1 LEGIFMKTKMLAG
14 LLAAALLIV
23 GVGAA
28 AAAPAAAPAP
38 VIRAN
43 IVIGQ
48 VKTISGTTLIIE
60 RGQGPQLQVLTDTQT
75 RYHAR
80 DNAAVA
86 FADVQVGDQIT
97 VRGQWQNGQLLARDV
112 LLMPDRAGGLVTA
125 INGTTL
131 AITKLD
137 GGTLNVAT
145 TATTKF
151 QTKDNPNA
159 QFSDIKVGDVIE
171 AAGDLSGSTLT
182 AIRVNFR
189 TPIEK
194 TGPFAPGK
202 ISAVNSD
209 SLTLNIGFGR
219 DLTVN
224 VSSSTFIVKR
234 DGQGGQVI
242 QLSDL
247 SMGENVLVIG
257 MRSSDGM
264 SMDAKTII
272 VGKAGQ
278 ANPAAPRG
286 QVKPMVAP
294 VGPQA

>member
-1 LEGIFMKTKMLAG
+1 MKTKVLAS
-14 LLAAALLIV
+14 LMVAALLVV
-23 GVGAA
+23 GVGATA
-28 AAAPAAAPAP
+28 ASAAPATPAG
-38 VIRAN
+38 RAN
-43 IVIGQ
+43 VIVGQ
-48 VKTISGTTLIIE
+48 VKAINGVTLTIE
-60 RGQGPQLQVLTDTQT
+60 RGQGPELQVLTDAQT

-80 DNAAVA
+80 DNAAVT
-86 FADVQVGDQIT
+86 FADIQVGDQIT
-97 VRGQWQNGQLLARDV
+97 ARGQWQNGQLLARDV

-137 GGTLNVAT
+137 GSALNVAT
-145 TATTKF
+145 TSTTKF

-159 QFSDIKVGDVIE
+159 QFSDIKVGDMIE
-171 AAGDLSGSTLT
+171 AAGQLNGSTLT
-182 AIRVNFR
+182 AIRVGFR

-194 TGPFAPGK
+194 TGPFALGK
-202 ISAVNSD
+202 ISAVGSN
-209 SLTLNIGFGR
+209 SLTLNVGFGR

-247 SMGENVLVIG
+247 SVGENVLVIG
-257 MRSSDGM
+257 VRSSDGA
-264 SMDAKTII
+264 SMEAKTIV

-278 ANPAAPRG
+278 AAPRG
-286 QVKPMVAP
+286 QVKPAIAP

>member
-1 LEGIFMKTKMLAG
+1 MKTKVLIS
-14 LLAAALLIV
+14 LVVAALLV
-23 GVGAA
+23 VSVGATA
-28 AAAPAAAPAP
+28 ASAAPTTPA
-38 VIRAN
+38 VRAN
-43 IVIGQ
+43 VIVGQ
-48 VKTISGTTLIIE
+48 VKAISGVTLTIE
-60 RGQGPQLQVLTDTQT
+60 RGQGPELQVLTDAQT
-75 RYHAR
+75 RYHTR
-80 DNAAVA
+80 DNAAVT
-86 FADVQVGDQIT
+86 FADIQVGDQIT
-97 VRGQWQNGQLLARDV
+97 ARGQWQNGQLLARGV
-112 LLMPDRAGGLVTA
+112 LLMPDRVGGLVTA

-137 GGTLNVAT
+137 GSALNVAT
-145 TATTKF
+145 TSTTKF

-159 QFSDIKVGDVIE
+159 QFSDIKVGDMIE
-171 AAGDLSGSTLT
+171 AAGELNSDTLT

-202 ISAVNSD
+202 ISAVNSN
-209 SLTLNIGFGR
+209 SLTLNVGFGR

-234 DGQGGQVI
+234 DSQGGQVI

-247 SMGENVLVIG
+247 TVGENVLVTG
-257 MRSSDGM
+257 VRSSDGS

-272 VGKAGQ
+272 AGKAGQ
-278 ANPAAPRG
+278 VNPAAPRG

-294 VGPQA
+294 QGPQA